1 MDDDLPLLVS
11 VTSLS
16 DYLCCSICMNV
27 MKETVMTCCGHR
39 YCNHCIKEWVD
50 RNHKC
55 PCCNKALG
63 MTEVFKDHQ
72 FDCLIDAINKEK
84 TKSETKYFESLIN
97 SAVDASQ
104 AEVELS
110 PIETVLKDHL
120 KESLAAH
127 EKYFQKLRNELTEQ
141 EKRLETTCEKAI
153 SDLTSHGL
161 SEQEMT
167 QQTLDLQNRL
177 SHQKEA
183 LQEEM
188 NLCTKLV
195 AESYNRFL
203 TNHIP
208 QLDVLPVKVGITILD
223 KNMKVSD
230 VVFKPTDRI
239 GDKVKASVEATM
251 SARNDPVGEWPKE
264 LHFVLF
270 GPFVKCSH
278 FEMQQMVREILHD
291 GKVYH
296 DVVVIDKDSRPIL
309 EHSMKPG
316 SEIAIYGKIVLESD
330 MPKKCF
336 RQVFQDG
343 NPQSVDYFCC
353 KRCGFQ
359 WICRSCMEVCHQGHE
374 IVPYIMNHQPAWACC
389 YCPKKKTCLIQ
400 PPPQCSN

>member
-1 MDDDLPLLVS
+1 MEDDLPLLVS
-11 VTSLS
+11 VNALS
-16 DYLCCSICMNV
+16 DYLYCSICMNV
-27 MKETVMTCCGHR
+27 MKETVMTSCGHR
-39 YCNHCIKEWVD
+39 YCSRCIKEWVD

-55 PCCNKALG
+55 PCCNKAVT

-72 FDCLIDAINKEK
+72 FDCLIDAINQEK
-84 TKSETKYFESLIN
+84 TKSEAKYFESLIN
-97 SAVDASQ
+97 SAVS
-104 AEVELS
+104 ESHTTTTLS

-120 KESLAAH
+120 KESLASH
-127 EKYFQKLRNELTEQ
+127 ERYFQKLRNELNDQ
-141 EKRLETTCEKAI
+141 ERRLEVACENTI
-153 SDLTSHGL
+153 TDLASHGL
-161 SEQEMT
+161 SQEELT
-167 QQTLDLQNRL
+167 QQTTDLQNRL

-183 LQEEM
+183 LQDEM
-188 NLCTKLV
+188 ESCTKLV
-195 AESYNRFL
+195 AESYNRYL
-203 TNHIP
+203 TSHLP
-208 QLDVLPVKVGITILD
+208 KLDVIPVKVGITILD

-230 VVFKPTDRI
+230 VVFKPADRI

-251 SARNDPVGEWPKE
+251 AARSDPVGEWPEE

-291 GKVYH
+291 GKVYQ
-296 DVVVIDKDSRPIL
+296 DVKVLDRQSRPVL

-316 SEIAIYGKIVLESD
+316 SEIAIYGKIILESD

-336 RQVFQDG
+336 QQVFEEG

-353 KRCGFQ
+353 KQCAFQ

-374 IVPYIMNHQPAWACC
+374 TVPYIMNHQPAWACC

-400 PPPQCSN
+400 PPPGTR